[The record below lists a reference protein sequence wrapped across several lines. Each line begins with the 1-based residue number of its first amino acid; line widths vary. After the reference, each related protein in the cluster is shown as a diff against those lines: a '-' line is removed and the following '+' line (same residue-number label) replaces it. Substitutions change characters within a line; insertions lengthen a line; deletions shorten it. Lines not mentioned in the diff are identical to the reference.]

1 MSETYRVIVQG
12 QGKPEVREL
21 TFAFEP
27 RVGDLVRLP
36 DLDGDLHY
44 RVDKVVHYAQLQ
56 HSKKV
61 ADAHFVITPQ
71 EPTNAPRT

>member
-1 MSETYRVIVQG
+1 MSETYRVVVQG
-12 QGKPEVREL
+12 RPEIREL

-44 RVDKVVHYAQLQ
+44 QVDKAVHCARLP
-56 HSKKV
+56 HGNEV
-61 ADAHFVITPQ
+61 ASAYFIIVPQ
-71 EPTNAPRT
+71 RQTNALRS

>member
-1 MSETYRVIVQG
+1 MSETYRVIATG
-12 QGKPEVREL
+12 LPEIREL

-44 RVDKVVHYAQLQ
+44 KVYKVIHEARLPHKNY
-56 HSKKV
+56 V
-61 ADAHFVITPQ
+61 ADVTIVIVPEGTG
-71 EPTNAPRT
+71 NAART

>member
-1 MSETYRVIVQG
+1 MSETYRVIV

-44 RVDKVVHYAQLQ
+44 RVDKVVHSARLP
-56 HSKKV
+56 HSNQV
-61 ADAHFVITPQ
+61 ADAYFVIMPQ
-71 EPTNAPRT
+71 GPTNAPRT